1 MSAPPLEIDVALGRV
16 LETCV
21 PLATEP
27 VPTAEADGRYLGAT
41 MAAAID
47 LPPFTNSAM
56 DGFALRAQD
65 TPGSLAI
72 VGESAAG
79 RPCARPLGPGEAITI
94 STGAELPEGAD
105 AVVPIERV
113 QLDGEPGTVTVPDG
127 VAHDASVR
135 YRGSDVRAGDPL
147 FPAGVRLGPAQLA
160 ALISAGHP
168 QLPVARRPRVVV
180 LTTGDELRVPGSTL
194 AAGQIYDSNGPML
207 AAILTRA
214 GAEVTRVNAAADTP
228 EAHREAFAAALD
240 HDVVISTGGVSV
252 GPHDL
257 VRGIGAELGVREI
270 FWRVKMRPGKPLLF
284 GARGATLVFGL
295 PGNPVSTL
303 VCCELFVV
311 PAIAA
316 LQGAAEPRPRF
327 SSAPL
332 AVSVA
337 RNPDRDDL
345 IRVRRDSRGALAPAR
360 GQSSHQISITALS
373 DGLARIPAGD
383 GELAAG
389 TEVAYLPLG

>member
-1 MSAPPLEIDVALGRV
+1 MSAPPLEIDVALARV
-16 LETCV
+16 LEACT
-21 PLATEP
+21 PLATES
-27 VPTAEADGRYLGAT
+27 VPTAQADGRYLAAAAT
-41 MAAAID
+41 AAID

-56 DGFALRAQD
+56 DGFAVRAGD
-65 TPGSLAI
+65 TPGTFAI
-72 VGESAAG
+72 AGESAAG
-79 RPCARPLGPGEAITI
+79 RPWGRPMARGEAITI

-113 QLDGEPGTVTVPDG
+113 GLDGEPGTVSVPE
-127 VAHDASVR
+127 VAHDANVR
-135 YRGSDVRAGDPL
+135 HRGSDVRAGEPL
-147 FPAGVRLGPAQLA
+147 CSAGVRLGPAHLA

-168 QLPVARRPRVVV
+168 RVAVTRRPRVVV
-180 LTTGDELRVPGSTL
+180 LTTGDELRAPGSEL

-214 GAEVTRVNAAADTP
+214 GAEVTRVSAAADTP
-228 EAHREAFAAALD
+228 EAHREAFSAALD

-284 GARGATLVFGL
+284 GARDTTLVFGL

-311 PAIAA
+311 PALAA
-316 LQGAAEPRPRF
+316 LQGAHEPRPRF
-327 SSAPL
+327 SAAPL
-332 AVSVA
+332 AVAVA

-345 IRVRRDSRGALAPAR
+345 IRVRRDATGALAPAR

-373 DGLARIPAGD
+373 DGLARIPAGE
-383 GELAAG
+383 GELVAG